1 MYVRFN
7 VTEELQKLARGQ
19 RTKVDPFVLLAFTL
33 RPREARALAA
43 RDALKTRARL

>member
-19 RTKVDPFVLLAFTL
+19 RTKIDPLTLLHIAL
-33 RPREARALAA
+33 RPEYSRTLIVEPQGKN
-43 RDALKTRARL
+43 D